1 MNHFNETIYE
11 LINSELEFIAD
22 QMGRAWEVDG
32 GSPKRNLEEKKDR
45 LWYIQKAKD
54 QIKFYQSMLKIE
66 QKTA

>member
-22 QMGRAWEVDG
+22 QMGRTWEVDG
-32 GSPKRNLEEKKDR
+32 GSQKRNREEKKDR

-54 QIKFYQSMLKIE
+54 QIKLYQSMLKIE